1 MEKGPKFHPFWPY
14 KKHKE
19 KKIRKQARI
28 LALSASLSSLFVWK
42 LSCITLSPFC
52 HKQPANISFLSR
64 KRESVK
70 YKFLYFLSYYG
81 NVPIKYLPFSISALQ
96 FYSVFLFR
104 PLNIFTWVFILLVKN
119 GNIIFKPIAVLAGI
133 FEVHFFFPDFLCLFV
148 SFDISL
154 NARAFL
160 YLTKGYWKEFFLSLM
175 ESQFR
180 GDTE

>member
-1 MEKGPKFHPFWPY
+1 MFSAAYW
-14 KKHKE
+14 KKVRNSTPSDPTKNIK

-52 HKQPANISFLSR
+52 HKQPANISFLPR
-64 KRESVK
+64 KRESEK

-104 PLNIFTWVFILLVKN
+104 ALNIFTWVFILLVKN
-119 GNIIFKPIAVLAGI
+119 GNIIFKPISVLAGI
-133 FEVHFFFPDFLCLFV
+133 FEFHIFFLQFPFVCLFLL
-148 SFDISL
+148 ISV
-154 NARAFL
+154 
-160 YLTKGYWKEFFLSLM
+160 
-175 ESQFR
+175 
-180 GDTE
+180 